1 MNAPRLLAH
10 FDAVVDTPGAVHRLR
25 RFILDLAVRGKLVPQ
40 DPNDEPA
47 SELLKLIT
55 KEKNR
60 LVEAREIR
68 RQKPLRELSREEMP
82 FTLPANWAWSQAA
95 EVGVLSPRNS
105 APDDVQAS
113 FVPMSMIA
121 SEYGAPNR
129 HEIRRWAEIK
139 SGYTHFAEGDVGVAK
154 ITPCFENGKSTVF
167 RNLAGGLGSGTTELH
182 IVRPLFVDPRYVV
195 LFFKCPYFIESGI
208 PKMTGTAGQ
217 KRVPAEYFAHSPFP
231 LPPLAEQHRIVARV
245 DELMALCDRLNT
257 AIADREATRD
267 RFAVASLARLSAPEP
282 DPATVRARAV
292 FAIDNF
298 ERLTTRFDQ
307 IKTLRRT
314 ILNLAVRG
322 ALVAQDPNDEP
333 ASTLLNRIAAERDR
347 LVKSGKA
354 KKRRRDVSP
363 VSESDITFVLPPG
376 WSVVKFSD
384 VIVGLQTGP
393 FGSSLHRSDYKLGGT
408 PVINP
413 ASMQDRK
420 IVPFDKMA
428 VAGSTLERLA
438 RYKLQVGDIVMARRG
453 EMGRCSVVT
462 EQESGWLC
470 GTGSLIIRLPTCIN
484 ASYFA
489 MLMRSP
495 MVREYLNGYAVGA
508 TMQNLNQ
515 SILLRMSIGLP
526 PLAEQ
531 SRIISRVDELMD
543 LCDRLE
549 ERLVTVED
557 ARRPLLD
564 AMLHE
569 ALEPDS
575 GGGTAT
581 AAGVDL
587 SLDAVS

>member
-1 MNAPRLLAH
+1 MNAHRLLAH
-10 FDAVVDTPGAVHRLR
+10 FDAVVDTPGAVQRLR

-40 DPNDEPA
+40 DPSDEPA

-95 EVGVLSPRNS
+95 EIGVLSPRNS

-139 SGYTHFAEGDVGVAK
+139 RGYTHFAEGDVGVAK

-217 KRVPAEYFAHSPFP
+217 KRVPGRVFANAPLP
-231 LPPLAEQHRIVARV
+231 LPPLAEQRRIVARV

-257 AIADREATRD
+257 AIAEREATRD
-267 RFAVASLARLSAPEP
+267 RFAAASLARLSAPKP
-282 DPATVRARAV
+282 DPVAVRSHAG

-298 ERLTTRFDQ
+298 DRLTTRSDQ

-322 ALVAQDPNDEP
+322 ALVAQDPSDEP
-333 ASTLLNRIAAERDR
+333 ASTLLNRIAAEKSR

-354 KKRRRDVSP
+354 KKRRDVSP
-363 VSESDITFVLPPG
+363 VSESEKPFVLPPG
-376 WSVVKFSD
+376 WSVVKFAD

-393 FGSSLHRSDYKLGGT
+393 FGSSLHRSDYKMGGT

-420 IVPFDKMA
+420 IVPLDKMA
-428 VAGSTLERLA
+428 VANSTLERLA
-438 RYKLQVGDIVMARRG
+438 RYKLKVGDIVMARRG
-453 EMGRCSVVT
+453 EMGRCCVVT

-470 GTGSLIIRLPTCIN
+470 GTGSLIIRLPECIY
-484 ASYFA
+484 ASYVA

-495 MVREYLNGYAVGA
+495 MVREYLSGYAVGA

-526 PLAEQ
+526 PFAEQ
-531 SRIISRVDELMD
+531 HRIISRVDELMD

-549 ERLVTVED
+549 ERLVTMED
-557 ARRPLLD
+557 ARRPPLD

-569 ALEPDS
+569 ALEPDT
-575 GGGTAT
+575 GGGEEAPAPVAV
-581 AAGVDL
+581 AAG
-587 SLDAVS
+587 

>member
-1 MNAPRLLAH
+1 MTAHRLLAH
-10 FDAVVDTPGAVHRLR
+10 FDAVVDTPDAVQRLR

-68 RQKPLRELSREEMP
+68 RQKPLRGLSREEMP
-82 FTLPANWAWSQAA
+82 FTLPVNWAWSQVA
-95 EVGVLSPRNS
+95 EIGVLSPRNR

-121 SEYGAPNR
+121 SEYRAPHR
-129 HEIRRWAEIK
+129 HEIRRWAEIR
-139 SGYTHFAEGDVGVAK
+139 SGYTHFAEGDVGLAK

-195 LFFKCPYFIESGI
+195 LFLKCPYFIEAGI

-217 KRVPAEYFAHSPFP
+217 KRVPAEYFANSPFP
-231 LPPLAEQHRIVARV
+231 LPPLFEQRRIVARV
-245 DELMALCDRLNT
+245 DELMALCDRLDA
-257 AIADREATRD
+257 AIAKREATRD
-267 RFAVASLARLSAPEP
+267 RWAVASLARLSAPEP
-282 DPATVRARAV
+282 DPMTVRADAS

-298 ERLTTRFDQ
+298 VRLTTRSDQ

-322 ALVAQDPNDEP
+322 VLVAQNPSDEP
-333 ASTLLNRIAAERDR
+333 ASKLLDRIAAEKAR
-347 LVKSGKA
+347 LAKPGKA
-354 KKRRRDVSP
+354 RKRRDVSP
-363 VSESDITFVLPPG
+363 VSESEIAFVLPSG
-376 WSVVKFSD
+376 WSEVKFAD
-384 VIVGLQTGP
+384 VIVRLQTGP
-393 FGSSLHRSDYKLGGT
+393 FGSSLHRSDYRMGGT

-413 ASMQDRK
+413 ASMKNGK
-420 IVPFDKMA
+420 IVPLDKMA
-428 VAGSTLERLA
+428 VASNTLERLA
-438 RYKLQVGDIVMARRG
+438 KYKLQVGDIVMARRG

-470 GTGSLIIRLPTCIN
+470 GTGSLIIHLPLCIN
-484 ASYFA
+484 ASYLA
-489 MLMRSP
+489 MLIRSP

-526 PLAEQ
+526 PRAEQ
-531 SRIISRVDELMD
+531 NRIISRVDEMMA

-549 ERLVTVED
+549 ERLFTMEG

-569 ALEPDS
+569 ALRTPPGSPPPHWEERRS
-575 GGGTAT
+575 A
-581 AAGVDL
+581 
-587 SLDAVS
+587 